1 FAHIIAVHH
10 QNGVIFFVLGDFQ
23 DGGKRL
29 FSEQLPRCP
38 FAEAQGA
45 QVLPVLNPTF
55 PLLLSFVFEEGTFPF
70 LPSFLEL
77 LPQLADRVIVI
88 QFFIAKGIPFSAN
101 GADQPVLSV
110 RGVGTVVFDRR
121 QPSFHFGP
129 RLFEG
134 SIVGQF
140 LQRPEKFQA
149 GIYLPFCLLIHL
161 LI

>member
-1 FAHIIAVHH
+1 LSSCQTTATSVVCSLSLHDALPIL
-10 QNGVIFFVLGDFQ
+10 IFFVLGDFQ

-88 QFFIAKGIPFSAN
+88 QFFIAKRSEEHT
-101 GADQPVLSV
+101 S
-110 RGVGTVVFDRR
+110 
-121 QPSFHFGP
+121 
-129 RLFEG
+129 E
-134 SIVGQF
+134 
-140 LQRPEKFQA
+140 LQSREN
-149 GIYLPFCLLIHL
+149 LVCR
-161 LI
+161 